1 MFKGSIGPGC
11 LSLPFAVSTVGLWV
25 APGAM
30 AVLMFCCVYNMFL
43 MVKVKHELTAR
54 PATSFVQTYGDI
66 GHVTFGPQGR
76 RIVEIFVTLQQLG
89 ICTVYFSFAS
99 TNVRAFSL
107 ARSLSHTLTVVSAAC
122 RYLLPAD
129 RPVAP
134 LFTVAVTNPQIRALL
149 KDLGVSD
156 AFTAHSALVVVA
168 CYPFI
173 SSLAQ
178 IRYWKTL
185 APLSA
190 LANVVRPFY
199 ACEDIYPPRGAG
211 WRGRGVK
218 SIPCW

>member
-122 RYLLPAD
+122 RSPGGPIIHGRCYQSAD
-129 RPVAP
+129 SGVAQRSRRVRR
-134 LFTVAVTNPQIRALL
+134 LHRALSL
-149 KDLGVSD
+149 TGGGV
-156 AFTAHSALVVVA
+156 L
-168 CYPFI
+168 
-173 SSLAQ
+173 SLS
-178 IRYWKTL
+178 RVPGPD
-185 APLSA
+185 PL
-190 LANVVRPFY
+190 L
-199 ACEDIYPPRGAG
+199 EDPSPTVCARQRGKAIL
-211 WRGRGVK
+211 RL
-218 SIPCW
+218 